1 MIKFI
6 KEIFSFENLKKA
18 MVYSSF
24 MNPRLNVINLSLDK
38 LENGIINIQKIRF

>member
-6 KEIFSFENLKKA
+6 KEIFSAENLKKA

-24 MNPRLNVINLSLDK
+24 MNPKLTASDYLHLN
-38 LENGIINIQKIRF
+38 NILRDMNSK